1 MAKASSHVK
10 NEGTI
15 ESMKKSASPTLDL
28 HGFKT
33 DEVFDAIE
41 NFLSRNSSAKQVRI
55 MPGKGTGKVKAKVEE
70 YLRLARY
77 PWKLERLE
85 NGKENDGVMVVFM
98 D

>member
-1 MAKASSHVK
+1 
-10 NEGTI
+10 
-15 ESMKKSASPTLDL
+15 
-28 HGFKT
+28 
-33 DEVFDAIE
+33 
-41 NFLSRNSSAKQVRI
+41 

>member
-1 MAKASSHVK
+1 
-10 NEGTI
+10 
-15 ESMKKSASPTLDL
+15 MKKGGAPTLDL

-33 DEVFDAIE
+33 EEVFDAVE
-41 NFLSRNSSAKQVRI
+41 KFLARNASSKQVRI

-77 PWKLERLE
+77 PWKFERLD
-85 NGKENDGVMVVFM
+85 NGKVNDGVMVVFM